1 MSKSKPDW
9 LYEEYSQWPR
19 TIAANYT
26 KAEIEREINKCDSAR
41 GALGRSHLNAVNKT
55 TSMSS
60 NSQRRAQ
67 SGNVFRGNW
76 EKMQAHIRALEIY
89 EFYPE
94 KTKEGAQRK

>member
-1 MSKSKPDW
+1 MSNVKPDW
-9 LYEEYSQWPR
+9 LYEEYSHWAR

-41 GALGRSHLNAVNKT
+41 SALGRSHFNAVNKT
-55 TSMSS
+55 TSMTS

-67 SGNVFRGNW
+67 SGNAFRGNW

-94 KTKEGAQRK
+94 KTKEGAR